1 MGAEMPQGRSAR
13 LDTVAKVS
21 GYAEDACARVLAECR
36 RRLDAKTVQV
46 RELQDYHDDYV
57 NQTRAMTGQTVSAQ
71 LFGDRAQF
79 LNQLRIAIE
88 HEQKAKRQIEAEL
101 EAYVQR
107 WQAAHSR
114 AEALRTLCVQDAQR
128 VDKARDLG
136 EQREI
141 EDAFQSRLHR
151 SAAA

>member
-1 MGAEMPQGRSAR
+1 MRWLRHP
-13 LDTVAKVS
+13 
-21 GYAEDACARVLAECR
+21 EDAGLGPDPTLLKPIRTPDALAEA
-36 RRLDAKTVQV
+36 LADPLV
-46 RELQDYHDDYV
+46 L
-57 NQTRAMTGQTVSAQ
+57 
-71 LFGDRAQF
+71 LFKHSTACWLSQ
-79 LNQLRIAIE
+79 Q
-88 HEQKAKRQIEAEL
+88 AKRQIEAEL

-141 EDAFQSRLHR
+141 EDAFQARLHR